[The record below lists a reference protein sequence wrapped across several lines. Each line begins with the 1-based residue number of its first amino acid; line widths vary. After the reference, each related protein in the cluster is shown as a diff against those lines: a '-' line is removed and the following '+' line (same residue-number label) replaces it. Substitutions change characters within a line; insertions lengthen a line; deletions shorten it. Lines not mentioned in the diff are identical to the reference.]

1 MSDSNFQKVLVSG
14 PVVNDD
20 DGTRSIVVQ
29 YQTDDSTTTGL
40 GLAVSFDSSS
50 LSLTGSSLI
59 NSTDNIAAGNES
71 VDGDTQTVTFA
82 WASLFGTWPGVT
94 ETDLFELTFEPVE
107 GGGTNYDIEFAT
119 TSVAAGFTPVLPGPT
134 AILTSPLAVTLN
146 SIDENSGE
154 GQVVATVDGGPSDAV
169 YTLVDN
175 TDYGDQADQ
184 PDQAET
190 VINVPAPAASTQQV
204 YVSSSTTSED
214 GTQETVVISY
224 NSDSAATTGLGLDI
238 HFDSSKVSASDI
250 TALVGTD
257 LLVNGSIK
265 SDDSDLD
272 GDASTDQ
279 IVSFGW
285 ASLFGNWPGSESA
298 DLAEITFD
306 IAEGAEGTF
315 DLNFTASS
323 TAAGYTFVG
332 QNQEIAIQTVVQ
344 PPLTIDSATGDVTL
358 NVNPDFESVESYDF
372 IVVANAGTDSEEQVP
387 TVLAIGNLDEVAP
400 TVTSS
405 STADAV
411 DENTSSVVIYSATA
425 DDSADT
431 SDGVLFSL
439 GENSDSAL
447 SIDEITGEVS
457 LDVSVDFESQE
468 EISFSVI
475 ATDVAGNASTGQP
488 VTVDVTNLDEVEP
501 TITSESY
508 TNMIDENS
516 GAGQVIYT
524 ATADDSMDVSNGVT
538 FSLSDDGMGAVSID
552 ASTGD
557 VTFIGNPDYE
567 SDYMVSF
574 SVVATDAAGN
584 SSFPKYVTLDLNN
597 LDDSAPIF
605 MNGSE
610 VSLTEGNGGIE
621 ETHSNDESDYM
632 SQVVWT
638 ADAYDDSNDVQSG
651 ISYFSISDD
660 HGGIFSIDSMTGEVS
675 LDVAPDFEDE
685 NLALNDY
692 MGDKYFSFTV
702 TAVDMEGNSAD
713 QLVNLYVKDVAELPP
728 VFRDSGD
735 VEISAADLDIDEGNS
750 SMVVVYTANAVA
762 NPIVAFDT
770 GSDSV
775 DYSLADEMSS
785 DFYIDSMTGEVSLMS
800 ETDHEMQPSYSFT
813 VVATDSLG
821 NVNQLPVTLTV
832 NDLDE
837 VAPTITS
844 DTVASSIDE
853 NDEAQVIYTAT
864 ADDSADIS
872 GGVTFSLGEGSDSAL
887 SIDSVSGEVSINVS
901 ADHETQEVYSFSV
914 IATDAAG
921 NVSSEKS
928 VSLDINDLDDAAAT
942 ITSGDTADAI
952 DENTGAAQ
960 VIYTATADDSADVS
974 DGISFSLAAGSD
986 AALSIDADS
995 GAVTLSAD
1003 PDADTQSV
1011 YDFTVVVTDVA
1022 GNVSEKAVSLDINNL
1037 DEVAPTITSA
1047 GTADA
1052 VDENS
1057 GAQVIYTVTADD
1069 SADVSGGV
1077 TYSLA
1082 AGSDAALSIKASSGA
1097 VILNADPDAE
1107 TQSQYSFTV
1116 VATDEAGN
1124 ASEQAVTLVI
1134 NDLDDTAPVIT
1145 SPTTAA
1151 VLESKGAGV
1160 SVYQAIVDDSADVN
1174 DGTLTYSLTGVDA
1187 SAFEISS
1194 SGVVTLLDDP
1204 EADTQAEYSFTVVV
1218 TDGGDNSSEQTVTL
1232 TVVDQDLEAPEFT
1245 SAVSVAIDENSG
1257 ADQAVY
1263 VATVQESS
1271 PYSFALSDSS
1281 DSALTIDAD
1290 SGVVTLAGDPDAEVQ
1305 AQYDFTVIAT
1315 DEAGNSSEHPV
1326 TLAINDFDEIA
1337 PTITSSASA
1346 SVDETGSAGEFIY
1359 AASSHDSQSVIEQ
1372 GPIAQQFVRN
1382 EDGTLTVRLFVD
1394 SSIAQDY
1401 SAGLEAL
1408 NFTLGYSSDE
1418 QGVLAVESID
1428 FPSNPLSAIPND
1440 QGDAISFAMYFTTPE
1455 FAEASTGEGY
1465 VANLYDAAG
1474 GLPIAE
1480 VTFSVGNDFA
1490 ANQFTVSEAGLTE
1503 YNGGTAFPSGQSV
1516 SEYQMADTDSS
1527 VVYSLSEVSDAD
1539 LAIDSATGNVYL
1551 NSALDHESV
1560 DQYSFTVVASDDQ
1573 GNSSSQE
1580 VTISVNDL
1588 DEAAPV
1594 ITSGAIGASVDE
1606 NSGSQ
1611 VIYTATASDNADVSD
1626 GVTFSLAAGSD
1637 SALTIDKSTG
1647 EVTLADS
1654 PDYEA
1659 QAEYAFTVV
1668 ATDVAGNSADRAVT
1682 VAVNDLDEAA
1692 PTITSADSAGSI
1704 DENAVAQV
1712 VYTATAEDAGDV
1724 SGGYSWSLDDADEA
1738 SFAINS
1744 VTGDVTMLVSPN
1756 YESQSEYSFTVVAT
1770 DAAGNSSEQVV
1781 NLSVNNLDEVAAVIT
1796 SADTAQAIDENSG
1809 AGQVVYAASADD
1821 SADVSNGITFS
1832 LSDDSDSALSI
1843 DSNTGAVSLSDDPNF
1858 EAQSA
1863 YNFTVVATD
1872 AAGNA
1877 ASKSVS
1883 LSVTNVD
1890 ESAPTI
1896 TSGDSVS
1903 ITENTGVNQVIY
1915 TATSSDGGDVSDGVT
1930 YSLAEGSDVALS
1942 VDSQSGVVTLA
1953 KNPNYEIQDE
1963 FSFTV
1968 VATDAAGNTSDSQEV
1983 TVSVVD
1989 SMLYTV
1995 THWSSDVVLEN
2006 VTMVDGTPQK
2016 ELETA
2021 DVNRVVTAGDALDAL
2036 KLSVGLSVDSYQE
2049 SDNAQMFQQL
2059 SADVNQDGKIS
2070 SADAY
2075 ALLLSA
2081 ARVENSFQSEWKFV
2095 EMDQGTDSV
2104 SYAGYVLGDVDG
2116 SWASSSDA
2124 PVINLQESTLEGQV
2138 VYNFDAR
2145 ANTITAKDDGLSVDL
2160 LTGEVSLSVNA
2171 DYEAV
2176 ASYSF
2181 TMVNNYSGAEQNFT
2195 VSVVNEDESAP
2206 VIVSSATV
2214 SLAEDSGA
2222 DQVVYVAVA
2231 DDSAD
2236 VSDGVTY
2243 TLAEDSDFALSI
2255 DSESGDVTLSDNPDH
2270 SVTAEYNFTVI
2281 ATDAS
2286 GKVDEQAVTIN
2297 VEPTPDSVAPEFNSG
2312 DTAAAIDENSG
2323 AAQVIYTASA
2333 SDENDVTYSLLGD
2346 ATGLTIDEVSG
2357 EVSLTADPDHEAQSE
2372 YSFTVVATDEAGNS
2386 SEQAVSLTINN
2397 LDDTA
2402 PTITSGSADNDIDEN
2417 AGSAVIYAAIADDSA
2432 DVSGGVT
2439 FSLAEGHDEALSID
2453 AETGMVIFT
2462 GAADHEVQSSYSYT
2476 VVATDAAGN
2485 SSEQTLTLNVNDLD
2499 DAAPAVTSGGDA
2511 GSIDENSGAGQVI
2524 YTATAD
2530 DSADISG
2537 GVTFSLSDASEAL
2550 SINANTG
2557 RVTLSDNPDFETAD
2571 TYDFVVV
2578 ATDAAGNS
2586 SEQSVSLSINN
2597 MDETAPSISSET
2609 AVSVDENSGAGQA
2622 VYTAVASDDA
2632 DVSAGV
2638 SFSLAEGSD
2647 SALEI
2652 DADTGVVT
2660 LADDPD
2666 QEAQSEYSFTVIASD
2681 GVNQS
2686 TQAVTLTV
2694 NDLDEYGPVI
2704 TSADSASLDEN
2715 TGADQVVYT
2724 ATADDSSDV
2733 SDGVTFS
2740 LAEGSDAALSIDA
2753 SSGAVTL
2760 ADNPDADTQDT
2771 YSFAVVA
2778 TDAAGNPSDAQSVT
2792 VSINNLD
2799 EAAPTITSGDQAAS
2813 IDENSGSQIVYVA
2826 TSTDSDDVSAG
2837 ETTYSLAEGSDSAL
2851 AINASTGEVLLTTS
2865 PDHESQSEYSFTVVA
2880 TDAVGNVSDSQT
2892 VTLSVNDL
2900 DEVAATV
2907 TSSDSADA
2915 ITENS
2920 GAGQVVY
2927 TATADDSGDVSGGF
2941 TYSLA
2946 AGSDDALSIDSQTG
2960 AVTLSDDPNFEAK
2973 DDYSFTVVVTD
2984 DAGNVSEGQSVSFSI
2999 NNLDEVAATIT
3010 SAGSAG
3016 SVDENSGANTVIY
3029 TAVANDS
3036 SDISGGVTFS
3046 LVGGSDPALSI
3057 DANTG
3062 AVTLDNDTDF
3072 EVQSTYSFIVVATDA
3087 AGNVSLGKP
3096 VTLTVN
3102 NLDEVGPAITS
3113 GDSAADL
3120 NENSGADQWVYT
3132 ATADDSADISGGVTF
3147 SLADGSDGF
3156 SIDAATG
3163 AVSTNADFA
3172 ADAESSTEQGFT
3184 VVATDAAGNSS
3195 EQAVTLTINNL
3206 DEVAPEVTSGDA
3218 AVAINE
3224 NSGSGQVI
3232 YTASASDDADV
3243 SGGYSFKLSAGSDS
3257 ALSID
3262 AVTGDVTLDTNP
3274 DFETQSQFSF
3284 TVIATD
3290 AAGNDSAG
3298 QSVTLDIN
3306 NLDEVA
3312 PEITSG
3318 DSAGVITE
3326 NSGAGQVVYTA
3337 SSDDSG
3343 DTSDSVTYSLSEHS
3357 DSALSIDANTG
3368 EVTLADDPNF
3378 EAQSAYSF
3386 IVVATDAAGNSSS
3399 ELVSLNVSNVDEA
3412 APTVT
3417 SGDTASTVNENS
3429 ASGQLV
3435 YTATADDSAD
3445 VSGGLSFSL
3454 ADADTG
3460 FSIDSVTGAVT
3471 TNADFVA
3478 DHEDASEQSFTVIA
3492 TDAAGFSSQQ
3502 TVTLAVNDLDES
3514 SPEVTSA
3521 DSSDSINEN
3530 SGAGQVIYTATATD
3544 GADVSGGFSFSL
3556 ADGSDSA
3563 VSIDANTG
3571 EVTLADN
3578 PDFEGQ
3584 SEYSFTVV
3592 ATDAA
3597 GNASDGQTV
3606 TVAINNLD
3614 EVAPTITVDGV
3625 TSDLDENSGSEQVL
3639 ATISANDSGDVSGGL
3654 TYSLSADSDSAL
3666 SINAKGEVIL
3676 SDNPDYET
3684 KSEYS
3689 MTVVATD
3696 AAGNVSAA
3704 KTISLVV
3711 NNVDESAPTMT
3722 STDTVIVVEGTGAG
3736 QVVYQAAAD
3745 DSGDVSDGV
3754 SYSLSENVTVNSEGS
3769 DELAANTQVVSVSDV
3784 TKSGD
3789 QLSVSVEYNADNAD
3803 LTGLGLRVHFDSSEL
3818 TLTDIS
3824 DVLGQDLI
3832 FTDSDA
3838 QLDTDD
3844 FDGNASTDSF
3854 VHVAW
3859 ASVDGDWTGEVPADL
3874 LTVNFTVAETA
3885 TGSTSVGFSASDNAD
3900 AAGYDFVGNS
3910 ASIGFDSSDLTIDS
3924 VSGEVTLAVDP
3935 SHAAQSA
3942 YDFTV
3947 VATDGAGLTDE
3958 QQVSLNVAEVV
3969 AGASASATEAG
3980 AIEQRFVQNSDG
3992 SMTLQLF
3999 VSAAT
4004 ATNYANGIENLDL
4017 VLTYDSSQVGSIV
4030 ADQISAPA
4038 NPFISLANDTVDGE
4052 VSVAQIYFPTAYS
4065 LSSGTPIMEVD
4076 FNLLDGVSSATF
4088 GVSGVII
4095 GMDDVDSSSYDV
4107 TATTYAG
4114 TDDADVFALV
4124 DGVADVN
4131 SGAGSDIFVVTE
4143 DTDANILVDFESGV
4157 DSLEL
4162 GLLLDSA
4169 GYTGLSANS
4178 DAADQSAHQVNGNIP
4193 SIADLIS
4200 DNDGSL
4206 DNAFGGYL
4214 DDSTNVLT
4222 IFTDVDSSAGS
4233 VDMQAIEVTLGE
4245 DSTVED
4251 EDLTATF
4258 SAFIA

>member
-14 PVVNDD
+14 PVVND

-50 LSLTGSSLI
+50 LTLTDSSLL

-71 VDGDTQTVTFA
+71 IDGETQTVTFA
-82 WASLFGTWPGVT
+82 WASLFGSWPGST
-94 ETDLFELTFEPVE
+94 ESDLFELTFKPVD

-119 TSVAAGFTPVLPGPT
+119 TSVAAGFTAVLPGPT

-146 SIDENSGE
+146 TIDENSGE
-154 GQVVATVDGGPSDAV
+154 GQVVASVGGGPSDAT

-175 TDYGDQADQ
+175 TNYGDQADQ

-190 VINVPAPAASTQQV
+190 AINVPAPAASTQQV

-265 SDDSDLD
+265 SDDDDLD

-298 DLAEITFD
+298 DLATITFD
-306 IAEGAEGTF
+306 IAEGAEGAF

-358 NVNPDFESVESYDF
+358 NVNPDFEALSEYSF
-372 IVVANAGTDSEEQVP
+372 EVVANAGTDSEDSQSVTLE
-387 TVLAIGNLDEVAP
+387 IGNLDEVAP

-405 STADAV
+405 STAASV
-411 DENTSSVVIYSATA
+411 DENVDSVVIYTATA
-425 DDSADT
+425 DDSVDT
-431 SDGVLFSL
+431 SDGVVFSL
-439 GENSDSAL
+439 GADSDSAL
-447 SIDEITGEVS
+447 SIDENTGEVT

-468 EISFSVI
+468 EITFSVI
-475 ATDVAGNASTGQP
+475 ATDLAENESTEQS
-488 VTVDVTNLDEVEP
+488 VTVDINNLDEVAP
-501 TITSESY
+501 TIDSSDTSD
-508 TNMIDENS
+508 MFDENS

-605 MNGSE
+605 MDGSE

-621 ETHSNDESDYM
+621 ETHSNDESSYM
-632 SQVVWT
+632 SQVVYT
-638 ADAYDDSNDVQSG
+638 ADAYDDSSDEMSG
-651 ISYFSISDD
+651 VSYFSISDD

-692 MGDKYFSFTV
+692 MGDKYFSFTITV
-702 TAVDMEGNSAD
+702 EDFAGNTAEQSVK
-713 QLVNLYVKDVAELPP
+713 LYVKDIAELPP
-728 VFRDSGD
+728 VFSSDSALSIDENYDGSDVIYTASAVAHPLVVADGASASVVYSLDENDNTMDFSIDSTTGD
-735 VEISAADLDIDEGNS
+735 VTFSGTADN
-750 SMVVVYTANAVA
+750 
-762 NPIVAFDT
+762 
-770 GSDSV
+770 
-775 DYSLADEMSS
+775 
-785 DFYIDSMTGEVSLMS
+785 
-800 ETDHEMQPSYSFT
+800 ETQPSYSFT
-813 VVATDSLG
+813 VVATDDLG

-837 VAPTITS
+837 VAPIIDS
-844 DTVASSIDE
+844 GDTAVAIDE
-853 NDEAQVIYTAT
+853 NEDAQVIYTAT

-887 SIDSVSGEVSINVS
+887 SIDADSGEVSINVS
-901 ADHETQEVYSFSV
+901 ADYETQEAYSFSV

-921 NVSSEKS
+921 NVSSEQS
-928 VSLDINDLDDAAAT
+928 VSLDINNLDDTAAT
-942 ITSGDTADAI
+942 ITSADTADAI

-995 GAVTLSAD
+995 GAVTLSTD
-1003 PDADTQSV
+1003 PDADTQSE
-1011 YDFTVVVTDVA
+1011 YEFTVVVTDAA
-1022 GNVSEKAVSLDINNL
+1022 GNATEQTVFLDINNL

-1047 GTADA
+1047 DTADA
-1052 VDENS
+1052 IDENS
-1057 GAQVIYTVTADD
+1057 GAGQVIYTATADD

-1077 TYSLA
+1077 TFSLA
-1082 AGSDAALSIKASSGA
+1082 AGSDVALTIDASSGA
-1097 VILNADPDAE
+1097 VSLSTDPDSE
-1107 TQSQYSFTV
+1107 SQGLYSFTV
-1116 VATDEAGN
+1116 VATDAAGLS
-1124 ASEQAVTLVI
+1124 SEQAVTLDI

-1174 DGTLTYSLTGVDA
+1174 DGTITYSLTGVDA
-1187 SAFEISS
+1187 GAFEINA
-1194 SGVVTLLDDP
+1194 SGSVTLLDDP
-1204 EADTQAEYSFTVVV
+1204 EADTQAEYSFTVVA
-1218 TDGGDNSSEQTVTL
+1218 TDGANNASEQTVTL

-1257 ADQAVY
+1257 ADQEVY
-1263 VATVQESS
+1263 IATVQESS

-1290 SGVVTLAGDPDAEVQ
+1290 LGVVTLAGDPNAEAQ

-1326 TLAINDFDEIA
+1326 TLTINDLDEIA
-1337 PTITSSASA
+1337 PTITSSSSA
-1346 SVDETGSAGEFIY
+1346 SIDETGLTGEFIY
-1359 AASSHDSQSVIEQ
+1359 AAASHDSQSVIEQ

-1382 EDGTLTVRLFVD
+1382 EDGTLTVRLLVD
-1394 SSIAQDY
+1394 SSIAQNY
-1401 SAGLEAL
+1401 SSGIEAL
-1408 NFTLGYSSDE
+1408 NFTLAYSSEE
-1418 QGVLAVESID
+1418 QGSLAVQSID
-1428 FPSNPLSAIPND
+1428 YPSNPLSAIDNEQD
-1440 QGDAISFAMYFTTPE
+1440 GEVSFAMYFTTPE
-1455 FAEASTGEGY
+1455 FAAVSTNGAE
-1465 VANLYDAAG
+1465 ANLYDTSGNTA
-1474 GLPIAE
+1474 IAE
-1480 VTFSVGNDFA
+1480 ITFSVGNDSV
-1490 ANQFTVSEAGLTE
+1490 ANQFTVSDTALTG
-1503 YNGGTAFPSGQSV
+1503 YNGGTNIPGGQSV
-1516 SEYQMADTDSS
+1516 SEYQMTDTGSS

-1539 LAIDSATGNVYL
+1539 LAIDSETGNVYL
-1551 NSALDHESV
+1551 NAALDHESV
-1560 DQYSFTVVASDDQ
+1560 DQYSFTVVATDAE
-1573 GNSSSQE
+1573 GNSSSQA
-1580 VTISVNDL
+1580 VTVSVNNL
-1588 DEAAPV
+1588 DEVAPV

-1611 VIYTATASDNADVSD
+1611 VIYIASASDNADVSD
-1626 GVTFSLAAGSD
+1626 GLTFSLAAGSD
-1637 SALTIDKSTG
+1637 SALTIDGSTG

-1654 PDYEA
+1654 PDHEA

-1668 ATDVAGNSADRAVT
+1668 ATDVAGNSSEQAVT
-1682 VAVNDLDEAA
+1682 VAVNDLDEVA
-1692 PTITSADSAGSI
+1692 PTIISADSAGSV
-1704 DENAVAQV
+1704 DENADAQV
-1712 VYTATAEDAGDV
+1712 VYTATAEDAGDI
-1724 SGGYSWSLDDADEA
+1724 SGGYSWSLTGADEA

-1744 VTGDVTMLVSPN
+1744 TSGDVTMLASPD
-1756 YESQSEYSFTVVAT
+1756 YESQSEYNFTVVAT
-1770 DAAGNSSEQVV
+1770 DASGNSTEQAVS
-1781 NLSVNNLDEVAAVIT
+1781 LSVNNLDEVAAVIT
-1796 SADTAQAIDENSG
+1796 SADTTQAIDENSG
-1809 AGQVVYAASADD
+1809 AGQVIYAATADD

-1843 DSNTGAVSLSDDPNF
+1843 DSSTGAVSLSDDPNF

-1863 YNFTVVATD
+1863 YNFTVIATD

-1877 ASKSVS
+1877 ASKSVN
-1883 LSVTNVD
+1883 LSVTNLD

-1903 ITENTGVNQVIY
+1903 VTENTGVNQAIY

-1930 YSLAEGSDVALS
+1930 YTLADGSDVALS
-1942 VDSQSGVVTLA
+1942 IDAESGVVTLA

-1968 VATDAAGNTSDSQEV
+1968 VATDAAGNASDSQEV
-1983 TVSVVD
+1983 TVSVED

-1995 THWSSDVVLEN
+1995 THWSSDVVFEDA
-2006 VTMVDGTPQK
+2006 MVGGVPQK
-2016 ELETA
+2016 ELSGAEVA
-2021 DVNRVVTAGDALDAL
+2021 QAITAGDALDAL
-2036 KLSVGLSVDSYQE
+2036 KLSVGLSVDSYQQSE
-2049 SDNAQMFQQL
+2049 NAEMFQRL
-2059 SADVNQDGKIS
+2059 SADVNQDGRVS
-2070 SADAY
+2070 SADARK
-2075 ALLLSA
+2075 LLLRA
-2081 ARVENSFQSEWKFV
+2081 AKIEDSFESEWKFV
-2095 EMDQGTDSV
+2095 EMDQDADSAT
-2104 SYAGYVLGDVDG
+2104 YAGYVLGDVDG
-2116 SWASSSDA
+2116 SWASSSET
-2124 PVINLQESTLEGQV
+2124 PVINVQESV
-2138 VYNFDAR
+2138 VAGEVIYNFDAS
-2145 ANTITAKDDGLSVDL
+2145 ANLIKDNFDGLSVDL
-2160 LTGEVSLSVNA
+2160 VTGEISLSEDA
-2171 DYEAV
+2171 DYETQS
-2176 ASYSF
+2176 SYSF
-2181 TMVNNYSGAEQNFT
+2181 TMVNKNSQVEQYFT
-2195 VSVVNEDESAP
+2195 VSVINEDEVAP
-2206 VIVSSATV
+2206 EIVSSTTI
-2214 SLAEDSGA
+2214 SLAEDSGEN
-2222 DQVVYVAVA
+2222 QIIYVAVA

-2236 VSDGVTY
+2236 FSEGVSYALEPGHD
-2243 TLAEDSDFALSI
+2243 AALSI
-2255 DSESGDVTLSDNPDH
+2255 NSETGDVTLSENPDY
-2270 SVTAEYNFTVI
+2270 SVTAAYNFTVT

-2286 GKVDEQAVTIN
+2286 GKIDAKAVTIN
-2297 VEPTPDSVAPEFNSG
+2297 VEPTPDSVAPEFSSG

-2323 AAQVIYTASA
+2323 VAQVIYTASA
-2333 SDENDVTYSLLGD
+2333 SDENDVTYSLSGD
-2346 ATGLTIDEVSG
+2346 ASGLTIDAVSG
-2357 EVSLTADPDHEAQSE
+2357 EVTLSANPDYEAQSE

-2397 LDDTA
+2397 VDDTA
-2402 PTITSGSADNDIDEN
+2402 AVITSGDTADATDEN
-2417 AGSAVIYAAIADDSA
+2417 SGAGQVIYNATADDSA
-2432 DVSGGVT
+2432 DVSNGVT
-2439 FSLAEGHDEALSID
+2439 FSLAEGSDSALSID
-2453 AETGMVIFT
+2453 ATTG
-2462 GAADHEVQSSYSYT
+2462 EVSLNTDPDFEAQSQYSFA

-2485 SSEQTLTLNVNDLD
+2485 SSEQAVSLTINNID
-2499 DAAPAVTSGGDA
+2499 DTAAVITSGDSADA
-2511 GSIDENSGAGQVI
+2511 IDENSGAGQVV

-2530 DSADISG
+2530 DSADVSD
-2537 GVTFSLSDASEAL
+2537 GVTFSLAAGSDSAL

-2557 RVTLSDNPDFETAD
+2557 RVTLSDNPDFESAD
-2571 TYDFVVV
+2571 SYDFVVV
-2578 ATDAAGNS
+2578 ASDAAGNS

-2597 MDETAPSISSET
+2597 MDETAPSISSEA
-2609 AVSVDENSGAGQA
+2609 AVSIDENSGAGQA

-2632 DVSAGV
+2632 DISAGV
-2638 SFSLAEGSD
+2638 TFSLSDASD

-2660 LADDPD
+2660 LADNPD
-2666 QEAQSEYSFTVIASD
+2666 QEAQSEYNFTVIASD

-2694 NDLDEYGPVI
+2694 NDLDEYGPII
-2704 TSADSASLDEN
+2704 TSSDSASLDEN
-2715 TGADQVVYT
+2715 TGSDQVVYT
-2724 ATADDSSDV
+2724 ATADDSFDFSE
-2733 SDGVTFS
+2733 GFTFS
-2740 LAEGSDAALSIDA
+2740 LADGSDASLSIDA
-2753 SSGAVTL
+2753 TTGAVTL
-2760 ADNPDADTQDT
+2760 AENPDADTQDT
-2771 YSFAVVA
+2771 YSFTVIA
-2778 TDAAGNPSDAQSVT
+2778 TDAAGN
-2792 VSINNLD
+2792 
-2799 EAAPTITSGDQAAS
+2799 E
-2813 IDENSGSQIVYVA
+2813 
-2826 TSTDSDDVSAG
+2826 SAG
-2837 ETTYSLAEGSDSAL
+2837 Q
-2851 AINASTGEVLLTTS
+2851 
-2865 PDHESQSEYSFTVVA
+2865 P
-2880 TDAVGNVSDSQT
+2880 
-2892 VTLSVNDL
+2892 VTLSINDL

-2907 TSSDSADA
+2907 TSSDLAGAIDENSGAGQVVYTATADDSGDVSGGFTFSLAAGSDNALSIDAQTGAVTLSDDPNFEAQDEYSFTVVVTDAAGNVSEGQSVSLSINNLDEVAATVTSSDSAGA
-2915 ITENS
+2915 IDENS

-2946 AGSDDALSIDSQTG
+2946 AGSDDALSIDAQTG
-2960 AVTLSDDPNFEAK
+2960 AVTLSDDPNFEAQ
-2973 DDYSFTVVVTD
+2973 DEYSFTVVVTD
-2984 DAGNVSEGQSVSFSI
+2984 AAGNESEGQSVSLSI

-3036 SDISGGVTFS
+3036 SDISGGVTYS
-3046 LVGGSDPALSI
+3046 LAAGSDSALSI
-3057 DANTG
+3057 DTATG
-3062 AVTLDNDTDF
+3062 EVTLANDTDF
-3072 EVQSTYSFIVVATDA
+3072 EAQSSYSFIVIATDA

-3096 VTLTVN
+3096 VTLAVN

-3113 GDSAADL
+3113 GDSATNLD
-3120 NENSGADQWVYT
+3120 ENSGAGQWVYT
-3132 ATADDSADISGGVTF
+3132 ATADDSADISDSVTF

-3156 SIDAATG
+3156 SIDAASGVVT
-3163 AVSTNADFA
+3163 TNADFA
-3172 ADAESSTEQGFT
+3172 ADAETSAEQGFT

-3195 EQAVTLTINNL
+3195 EQAVSLTINDL

-3218 AVAINE
+3218 ANAIDE

-3243 SGGYSFKLSAGSDS
+3243 SAGYSFKLSSDSDS

-3262 AVTGDVTLDTNP
+3262 SETGAVTLNTNP
-3274 DFETQSQFSF
+3274 DYEAQSQYSF

-3298 QSVTLDIN
+3298 RSVTLDIN

-3318 DSAGVITE
+3318 DSAGVIAE
-3326 NSGAGQVVYTA
+3326 NSGAGEVIYTA

-3343 DTSDSVTYSLSEHS
+3343 DTSDAVTYSLSEYS

-3417 SGDTASTVNENS
+3417 SGDTASSVDENS
-3429 ASGQLV
+3429 GEGQLV

-3445 VSGGLSFSL
+3445 VSGGVSFSL
-3454 ADADTG
+3454 ADSDVG

-3478 DHEDASEQSFTVIA
+3478 DYEDASEQSFTVIA
-3492 TDAAGFSSQQ
+3492 TDAAGYSSQQ
-3502 TVTLAVNDLDES
+3502 TVTVAVNNLDES

-3521 DSSDSINEN
+3521 DSASAIDEN

-3544 GADVSGGFSFSL
+3544 DADTSDGFSFSL

-3571 EVTLADN
+3571 DVTLADN

-3584 SEYSFTVV
+3584 AEYSFTIV

-3614 EVAPTITVDGV
+3614 EAAPTITLDGV
-3625 TSDLDENSGSEQVL
+3625 ASDLDENSGANQVL
-3639 ATISANDSGDVSGGL
+3639 ATISADDSADISGGV
-3654 TYSLSADSDSAL
+3654 TYSLSADSDPAL
-3666 SINAKGEVIL
+3666 SINNETGEVIL
-3676 SDNPDYET
+3676 SDNPDFEV

-3696 AAGNVSAA
+3696 AAGNISDAQ
-3704 KTISLVV
+3704 TISLVV

-3722 STDTVIVVEGTGAG
+3722 SSDTVIVVEGTGAG

-3745 DSGDVSDGV
+3745 DSGDVSDGI
-3754 SYSLSENVTVNSEGS
+3754 SYSLAESVTVNSQGS
-3769 DELAANTQVVSVSDV
+3769 DEIAENTQVVSVSDV

-3789 QLSVSVEYNADNAD
+3789 QLSVAVEYNADDAD

-3818 TLTDIS
+3818 SLVDIS
-3824 DVLGQDLI
+3824 EVLDQDVI
-3832 FTDSDA
+3832 FTDEDVREDTLDA
-3838 QLDTDD
+3838 
-3844 FDGNASTDSF
+3844 DGNASTDSF
-3854 VHVAW
+3854 VHVGW
-3859 ASVDGDWTGEVPADL
+3859 ASVDGNWTGEVPTDL

-3885 TGSTSVGFSASDNAD
+3885 TGSTSIGFSASAH
-3900 AAGYDFVGNS
+3900 AIGYEFVGNS
-3910 ASIGFDSSDLTIDS
+3910 ASIGFDSTDLTIDS
-3924 VSGEVTLAVDP
+3924 ITGEVTLVVDP

-3947 VATDGAGLTDE
+3947 VATDTVGLTDE

-4017 VLTYDSSQVGSIV
+4017 VLTYDSNQVGSIV

-4038 NPFISLANDTVDGE
+4038 NPFISLANDTVDDE

-4076 FNLLDGVSSATF
+4076 FNLLDGVTSATF

-4107 TATTYAG
+4107 SATTYAG
-4114 TDDADVFALV
+4114 TDDADIFALV

-4157 DSLEL
+4157 DTLEL

-4193 SIADLIS
+4193 GIADLIS

-4233 VDMQAIEVTLGE
+4233 VDMQAIEVTLGK
-4245 DSTVED
+4245 DLTVED

>member
-20 DGTRSIVVQ
+20 GTRSVVVQ

-50 LSLTGSSLI
+50 LSLTGSSLLK
-59 NSTDNIAAGNES
+59 TGDNIAAGNES

-82 WASLFGTWPGVT
+82 WASMFGAWPGVT
-94 ETDLFELTFEPVE
+94 ETDLFELTFEPVD

-119 TSVAAGFTPVLPGPT
+119 TSVAAGFTAVLPGPT

-146 SIDENSGE
+146 TIDENSGE
-154 GQVVATVDGGPSDAV
+154 GQVVASVDGGPSDAV

-190 VINVPAPAASTQQV
+190 VINVPAPAASSQQV

-265 SDDSDLD
+265 SDDADLD

-323 TAAGYTFVG
+323 TAAGYAFVG

-358 NVNPDFESVESYDF
+358 NVNPDYESVSNYDF
-372 IVVANAGTDSEEQVP
+372 VVVANAGTDSEEQVSK
-387 TVLAIGNLDEVAP
+387 VLAIGNLDEVAP

-405 STADAV
+405 STTDDV

-425 DDSADT
+425 DDSGDT
-431 SDGVLFSL
+431 SDGVVFSL

-447 SIDEITGEVS
+447 SIDENTGEVS
-457 LDVSVDFESQE
+457 LDFSVDFESQE
-468 EISFSVI
+468 EITFSVI
-475 ATDVAGNASTGQP
+475 ATDAAGNTSTEQS

-501 TITSESY
+501 TITSSSV
-508 TNMIDENS
+508 TQMIEENS
-516 GAGQVIYT
+516 RVGDVIYT
-524 ATADDSMDVSNGVT
+524 ATADDSMDVSDGDLT
-538 FSLSDDGMGAVSID
+538 FYLMSDAGGKVSID
-552 ASTGD
+552 SSTGE
-557 VTFIGNPDYE
+557 VTLVSNLDYE
-567 SDYMVSF
+567 TDTDLTF
-574 SVVATDAAGN
+574 SVFADDSASNPSIPLT
-584 SSFPKYVTLDLNN
+584 VTIDLQN

-605 MNGSE
+605 MSGSDI
-610 VSLTEGNGGIE
+610 SLTEGNGGIE
-621 ETHSNDESDYM
+621 ETHSNDESSYM

-638 ADAYDDSNDVQSG
+638 PMAYEDYTDLESG
-651 ISYFSISDD
+651 IMQYTIADD
-660 HGGIFSIDSMTGEVS
+660 HGGVFSIDSMTGAVS
-675 LDVAPDFEDE
+675 LDVAPDYEDE

-702 TAVDMEGNSAD
+702 TVEDFAGNTAEQS
-713 QLVNLYVKDVAELPP
+713 VKLYVKDVAELPP
-728 VFRDSGD
+728 VFRDSVD
-735 VEISAADLDIDEGNS
+735 TEISAADLDIDENNDS
-750 SMVVVYTANAVA
+750 SVIVYTANAVA

-775 DYSLADEMSS
+775 VYSLADEMSS

-800 ETDHEMQPSYSFT
+800 VTDHEMQSSYSFI

-844 DTVASSIDE
+844 GDAAVAIDE

-872 GGVTFSLGEGSDSAL
+872 NGVTFSLGEDSDSVL
-887 SIDSVSGEVSINVS
+887 SIDSETGEVSIDVS
-901 ADHETQEVYSFSV
+901 ADHETQDVYSFSV
-914 IATDAAG
+914 IATDAAD
-921 NVSSEKS
+921 NVSSEQF
-928 VSLDINDLDDAAAT
+928 VSLDINDLDDTAAT

-1011 YDFTVVVTDVA
+1011 YNFTVVVTDVA
-1022 GNVSEKAVSLDINNL
+1022 GNVTEQAVSLDIDNL

-1047 GTADA
+1047 DTADA
-1052 VDENS
+1052 INENS
-1057 GAQVIYTVTADD
+1057 GAGQVIYTATADD

-1077 TYSLA
+1077 TFSLA
-1082 AGSDAALSIKASSGA
+1082 AGSDAALSIDADTGA
-1097 VILNADPDAE
+1097 VSLSTDPDSE
-1107 TQSQYSFTV
+1107 SQGQYSFTV
-1116 VATDEAGN
+1116 VATDEAGHS
-1124 ASEQAVTLVI
+1124 SEQAVTLDI
-1134 NDLDDTAPVIT
+1134 TDLDDTAPVIT
-1145 SPTTAA
+1145 SPSTAA

-1174 DGTLTYSLTGVDA
+1174 DGTLTFSLTGDDA
-1187 SAFEISS
+1187 SAFEIST
-1194 SGVVTLLDDP
+1194 SGSVTLLDDP
-1204 EADTQAEYSFTVVV
+1204 EADTQAEYNFTVVV
-1218 TDGGDNSSEQTVTL
+1218 TDGGNNSSEQTITL

-1305 AQYDFTVIAT
+1305 AQYDFTVVAT

-1337 PTITSSASA
+1337 PTITSSGSA
-1346 SVDETGSAGEFIY
+1346 SIDETGLTGEFIY
-1359 AASSHDSQSVIEQ
+1359 AAASHDSQSVIEQ

-1394 SSIAQDY
+1394 SSVETNF
-1401 SAGLEAL
+1401 SAGLDTL
-1408 NFTLGYSSDE
+1408 QFTVSYSSEE
-1418 QGVLAVESID
+1418 QGSLVLDSSN
-1428 FPSNPLSAIPND
+1428 FPATPMRVSETQDGNEV
-1440 QGDAISFAMYFTTPE
+1440 SFSMYFASPDFVSVATNG
-1455 FAEASTGEGY
+1455 AE
-1465 VANLYDAAG
+1465 ANLYDVSG
-1474 GLPIAE
+1474 DIPFAE
-1480 VTFSVGNDFA
+1480 LTFSVGSEFS
-1490 ANQFTVSEAGLTE
+1490 ANQFTVSEAGMRA
-1503 YNGGTAFPSGQSV
+1503 YGGNMTFPAGVST
-1516 SEYQMADTDSS
+1516 SEYQLTDSDSS
-1527 VVYSLSEVSDAD
+1527 VTYSLSEASDAG
-1539 LAIDSATGNVYL
+1539 LAIDSETGNVYL
-1551 NSALDHESV
+1551 NSALDHESEDV
-1560 DQYSFTVVASDDQ
+1560 YTFTVVASDEQ
-1573 GNSSSQE
+1573 GNRSSQA

-1594 ITSGAIGASVDE
+1594 ITSGAIGVSVDE

-1611 VIYTATASDNADVSD
+1611 VIYTATATDVGDVSD

-1637 SALTIDKSTG
+1637 SALTIDGLTG

-1654 PDYEA
+1654 PDHEA
-1659 QAEYAFTVV
+1659 QDEYAFIVV
-1668 ATDVAGNSADRAVT
+1668 ATDKAGNSSDQAVT
-1682 VAVNDLDEAA
+1682 VAVKDLDEAA
-1692 PTITSADSAGSI
+1692 PTITSSNDAGSI
-1704 DENAVAQV
+1704 DENNGLQI
-1712 VYTATAEDAGDV
+1712 VYTASAEDAGDV
-1724 SGGYSWSLDDADEA
+1724 SGGYVWSLSGTDSGA
-1738 SFAINS
+1738 FAINAS
-1744 VTGDVTMLVSPN
+1744 SGDVTMLVSPD

-1770 DAAGNSSEQVV
+1770 DAAGNSSEQAV
-1781 NLSVNNLDEVAAVIT
+1781 NLSVSNLDEVAAVIT
-1796 SADTAQAIDENSG
+1796 SADTAQAIAENSG
-1809 AGQVVYAASADD
+1809 SAQVVYAASADD
-1821 SADVSNGITFS
+1821 SADVSNGVTFS

-1843 DSNTGAVSLSDDPNF
+1843 DSNTGAVSLSDDPDF

-1863 YNFTVVATD
+1863 YSFTVVATD

-1883 LSVTNVD
+1883 LSVTNMD

-1903 ITENTGVNQVIY
+1903 ITENTGVNQEIY
-1915 TATSSDGGDVSDGVT
+1915 TATSTDNGDVSDGVT

-1942 VDSQSGVVTLA
+1942 VDAESGVVTLA
-1953 KNPNYEIQDE
+1953 KNPDFEIQNE
-1963 FSFTV
+1963 YSFTV
-1968 VATDAAGNTSDSQEV
+1968 VATDAAGNASDSQEV
-1983 TVSVVD
+1983 TVSVANEMV
-1989 SMLYTV
+1989 YTF
-1995 THWSSDVVLEN
+1995 THWSSDVNLEN
-2006 VTMVDGTPQK
+2006 VTMSDDEPQK
-2016 ELETA
+2016 DISNA
-2021 DVNRVVTAGDALDAL
+2021 DVHKIITSADALDAL
-2036 KLSVGLSVDSYQE
+2036 KLSVDLSVNSYQ
-2049 SDNAQMFQQL
+2049 DTDADVGLFQKL
-2059 SADVNQDGKIS
+2059 SADVTGDGKVS

-2075 ALLLSA
+2075 AILLGSIDSNA
-2081 ARVENSFQSEWKFV
+2081 IESEWRFV
-2095 EMDQGTDSV
+2095 ETNKDADSA

-2124 PVINLQESTLEGQV
+2124 PVINLQESSVEGQV
-2138 VYNFDAR
+2138 IYNFDAT
-2145 ANTITAKDDGLSVDL
+2145 ANTINAKDDGLSVDL
-2160 LTGEVSLSVNA
+2160 RTGEVSLTEDA
-2171 DYEAV
+2171 DYETQS
-2176 ASYSF
+2176 SYSF
-2181 TMVNNYSGAEQNFT
+2181 TMVDQVSGDVQEFT

-2206 VIVSSATV
+2206 VLVSSSIV

-2222 DQVVYVAVA
+2222 DQVVYIAVA

-2236 VSDGVTY
+2236 ISGGVSY
-2243 TLAEDSDFALSI
+2243 ALAAGHDASLSI
-2255 DSESGDVTLSDNPDH
+2255 DSETGDVTLSENPDY
-2270 SVTAEYNFTVI
+2270 SVTTEYNFTVF

-2286 GKVDEQAVTIN
+2286 GKIDAKAVTIN

-2312 DTAAAIDENSG
+2312 DTAAAINENSG

-2333 SDENDVTYSLLGD
+2333 SDENVVTYSLSGE

-2357 EVSLTADPDHEAQSE
+2357 AVSLTADPDHETQSE

-2417 AGSAVIYAAIADDSA
+2417 AGSAVIYAAKADDSA

-2439 FSLAEGHDEALSID
+2439 FSLAEGHDAALSIN

-2462 GAADHEVQSSYSYT
+2462 GAADHEAQSSYSYT

-2499 DAAPAVTSGGDA
+2499 DAAPTVTSGGDA
-2511 GSIDENSGAGQVI
+2511 DSIDENSGAGQVI

-2537 GVTFSLSDASEAL
+2537 GVTFSLSSASSDAL

-2557 RVTLSDNPDFETAD
+2557 RVTLSDNPDFESAD
-2571 TYDFVVV
+2571 SYDFVVL
-2578 ATDAAGNS
+2578 ASDTAGNS

-2597 MDETAPSISSET
+2597 MDEIAPSITSDVAISIE
-2609 AVSVDENSGAGQA
+2609 ENSGPGQA
-2622 VYTAVASDDA
+2622 VYTATALDDDNTGTA
-2632 DVSAGV
+2632 IT
-2638 SFSLAEGSD
+2638 FSLQSESD
-2647 SALEI
+2647 ALSI
-2652 DADTGVVT
+2652 DKDSGVVT
-2660 LADDPD
+2660 LSDDPD
-2666 QEAQSEYSFTVIASD
+2666 QEAQSEYSFTVVASD

-2724 ATADDSSDV
+2724 ATADDTADV

-2813 IDENSGSQIVYVA
+2813 INENSGSQVVYVA

-2900 DEVAATV
+2900 DEVAAIV

-2973 DDYSFTVVVTD
+2973 EDYSFTVVVTD

-3062 AVTLDNDTDF
+3062 EVTLDNDTDF
-3072 EVQSTYSFIVVATDA
+3072 EVQSTYSFIVVATDLA
-3087 AGNVSLGKP
+3087 NNVSLGKP

-3120 NENSGADQWVYT
+3120 NENSGAGQWVYT
-3132 ATADDSADISGGVTF
+3132 ATADDSADISDGVTF
-3147 SLADGSDGF
+3147 SLAEGSEGF
-3156 SIDAATG
+3156 SIDAASGVVT
-3163 AVSTNADFA
+3163 TNADFA
-3172 ADAESSTEQGFT
+3172 ADAETSTEQGFT

-3195 EQAVTLTINNL
+3195 NQAVTLTINDL
-3206 DEVAPEVTSGDA
+3206 DEVAPEITSGDA
-3218 AVAINE
+3218 ADAINE

-3274 DFETQSQFSF
+3274 DFEAQSQFSF
-3284 TVIATD
+3284 TVVASD
-3290 AAGNDSAG
+3290 AAGNESAG

-3368 EVTLADDPNF
+3368 DVTLADNPNF
-3378 EAQSAYSF
+3378 EAQSVYSF
-3386 IVVATDAAGNSSS
+3386 IVVATDAAGNSSP
-3399 ELVSLNVSNVDEA
+3399 ELVSLNVTNVDEA

-3417 SGDTASTVNENS
+3417 SGDSASAVNENS
-3429 ASGQLV
+3429 GEGQLV

-3445 VSGGLSFSL
+3445 VSGGVSFSL
-3454 ADADTG
+3454 ADSSAG

-3478 DHEDASEQSFTVIA
+3478 DYEDASEQSFTVIA
-3492 TDAAGFSSQQ
+3492 TDAADFSSEQ
-3502 TVTLAVNDLDES
+3502 TVTVAVNNLDES

-3584 SEYSFTVV
+3584 AEYSFTVV

-3597 GNASDGQTV
+3597 GNASDGQAV

-3625 TSDLDENSGSEQVL
+3625 TSDLDENSGAEQVL
-3639 ATISANDSGDVSGGL
+3639 ATISADDTGDVSSGM
-3654 TYSLSADSDSAL
+3654 TYSLSADSDTAL
-3666 SINAKGEVIL
+3666 SINDATGEVIL
-3676 SDNPDYET
+3676 SDNPDFET

-3696 AAGNVSAA
+3696 AAGNISAA

-3745 DSGDVSDGV
+3745 DSGDISDGV
-3754 SYSLSENVTVNSEGS
+3754 SYSLSESVTVNSQGS
-3769 DELAANTQVVSVSDV
+3769 DELAENTQVVSVSDV

-3789 QLSVSVEYNADNAD
+3789 QLSVAVEYNADDAD

-3818 TLTDIS
+3818 SLVGISEVLDQDFIFNDEDVKEDTL
-3824 DVLGQDLI
+3824 
-3832 FTDSDA
+3832 DS
-3838 QLDTDD
+3838 
-3844 FDGNASTDSF
+3844 DGNASTDSF
-3854 VHVAW
+3854 VHVGW
-3859 ASVDGDWTGEVPADL
+3859 ASVDGNWTGEGA
-3874 LTVNFTVAETA
+3874 
-3885 TGSTSVGFSASDNAD
+3885 
-3900 AAGYDFVGNS
+3900 YR
-3910 ASIGFDSSDLTIDS
+3910 SI
-3924 VSGEVTLAVDP
+3924 
-3935 SHAAQSA
+3935 
-3942 YDFTV
+3942 
-3947 VATDGAGLTDE
+3947 
-3958 QQVSLNVAEVV
+3958 
-3969 AGASASATEAG
+3969 
-3980 AIEQRFVQNSDG
+3980 
-3992 SMTLQLF
+3992 
-3999 VSAAT
+3999 
-4004 ATNYANGIENLDL
+4004 NG
-4017 VLTYDSSQVGSIV
+4017 
-4030 ADQISAPA
+4030 
-4038 NPFISLANDTVDGE
+4038 
-4052 VSVAQIYFPTAYS
+4052 
-4065 LSSGTPIMEVD
+4065 
-4076 FNLLDGVSSATF
+4076 
-4088 GVSGVII
+4088 
-4095 GMDDVDSSSYDV
+4095 
-4107 TATTYAG
+4107 
-4114 TDDADVFALV
+4114 
-4124 DGVADVN
+4124 
-4131 SGAGSDIFVVTE
+4131 
-4143 DTDANILVDFESGV
+4143 
-4157 DSLEL
+4157 
-4162 GLLLDSA
+4162 
-4169 GYTGLSANS
+4169 
-4178 DAADQSAHQVNGNIP
+4178 
-4193 SIADLIS
+4193 
-4200 DNDGSL
+4200 
-4206 DNAFGGYL
+4206 
-4214 DDSTNVLT
+4214 
-4222 IFTDVDSSAGS
+4222 
-4233 VDMQAIEVTLGE
+4233 
-4245 DSTVED
+4245 
-4251 EDLTATF
+4251 
-4258 SAFIA
+4258 

>member
-1 MSDSNFQKVLVSG
+1 
-14 PVVNDD
+14 
-20 DGTRSIVVQ
+20 
-29 YQTDDSTTTGL
+29 
-40 GLAVSFDSSS
+40 
-50 LSLTGSSLI
+50 
-59 NSTDNIAAGNES
+59 
-71 VDGDTQTVTFA
+71 
-82 WASLFGTWPGVT
+82 
-94 ETDLFELTFEPVE
+94 
-107 GGGTNYDIEFAT
+107 
-119 TSVAAGFTPVLPGPT
+119 
-134 AILTSPLAVTLN
+134 
-146 SIDENSGE
+146 
-154 GQVVATVDGGPSDAV
+154 
-169 YTLVDN
+169 
-175 TDYGDQADQ
+175 
-184 PDQAET
+184 
-190 VINVPAPAASTQQV
+190 
-204 YVSSSTTSED
+204 
-214 GTQETVVISY
+214 
-224 NSDSAATTGLGLDI
+224 
-238 HFDSSKVSASDI
+238 
-250 TALVGTD
+250 
-257 LLVNGSIK
+257 
-265 SDDSDLD
+265 
-272 GDASTDQ
+272 
-279 IVSFGW
+279 
-285 ASLFGNWPGSESA
+285 
-298 DLAEITFD
+298 
-306 IAEGAEGTF
+306 
-315 DLNFTASS
+315 
-323 TAAGYTFVG
+323 
-332 QNQEIAIQTVVQ
+332 
-344 PPLTIDSATGDVTL
+344 
-358 NVNPDFESVESYDF
+358 
-372 IVVANAGTDSEEQVP
+372 
-387 TVLAIGNLDEVAP
+387 
-400 TVTSS
+400 
-405 STADAV
+405 
-411 DENTSSVVIYSATA
+411 
-425 DDSADT
+425 
-431 SDGVLFSL
+431 
-439 GENSDSAL
+439 
-447 SIDEITGEVS
+447 
-457 LDVSVDFESQE
+457 VDFESQE

-475 ATDVAGNASTGQP
+475 ATDVAGNASTEQP
-488 VTVDVTNLDEVEP
+488 VTVDVTNLDEVAP
-501 TITSESY
+501 TISSSNTSV
-508 TNMIDENS
+508 MFDENS
-516 GAGQVIYT
+516 GSGQVIYT

-567 SDYMVSF
+567 NDYMVSF

-584 SSFPKYVTLDLNN
+584 ESDPQAVSLDLNN

-605 MNGSE
+605 MDGST

-621 ETHSNDESDYM
+621 ETHSNDESSYM

-638 ADAYDDSNDVQSG
+638 ANAYDDSNDVQSG
-651 ISYFSISDD
+651 ISYFSVSDD
-660 HGGIFSIDSMTGEVS
+660 HGGIFSIDSSTGEVS

-685 NLALNDY
+685 SLALNDD

-702 TAVDMEGNSAD
+702 TAVDADGNSAD

-728 VFRDSGD
+728 VFSSSS
-735 VEISAADLDIDEGNS
+735 ELNIDENNAGNDS
-750 SMVVVYTANAVA
+750 IYFASAVAHPLVVADGASESVVY
-762 NPIVAFDT
+762 
-770 GSDSV
+770 
-775 DYSLADEMSS
+775 SLDENDNTM
-785 DFYIDSMTGEVSLMS
+785 DFSIDSSSGEVTFISS
-800 ETDHEMQPSYSFT
+800 ADHEMQSSYSFT
-813 VVATDSLG
+813 VVATDDLG
-821 NVNQLPVTLTV
+821 NVNQLPVSLTV

-837 VAPTITS
+837 VAPTIDSS
-844 DTVASSIDE
+844 DTAVAIDE
-853 NDEAQVIYTAT
+853 NDDAQVIYTAT

-872 GGVTFSLGEGSDSAL
+872 GGVTFSLGNGSDTAL
-887 SIDSVSGEVSINVS
+887 SIDAASGEVSINVS

-921 NVSSEKS
+921 NVSSEQS
-928 VSLDINDLDDAAAT
+928 VSLDINDLDDTAAT
-942 ITSGDTADAI
+942 ITSADTADAI

-1003 PDADTQSV
+1003 PDADTQSE
-1011 YDFTVVVTDVA
+1011 YDFTVVVTDAA
-1022 GNVSEKAVSLDINNL
+1022 GNVTEQAVSLDINNL

-1047 GTADA
+1047 DAADA

-1057 GAQVIYTVTADD
+1057 GAGQVIYTATADD

-1077 TYSLA
+1077 TFSLA
-1082 AGSDAALSIKASSGA
+1082 AGSDAALTIDADTGA
-1097 VILNADPDAE
+1097 VSLSTDPDSE
-1107 TQSQYSFTV
+1107 TQGQYSFTV
-1116 VATDEAGN
+1116 VATDEAGHS
-1124 ASEQAVTLVI
+1124 SEQAVTLDI
-1134 NDLDDTAPVIT
+1134 TDLDDTAPVIT
-1145 SPTTAA
+1145 SPSTAA

-1174 DGTLTYSLTGVDA
+1174 DGTLNYSLTGVDA
-1187 SAFEISS
+1187 SAFEINA
-1194 SGVVTLLDDP
+1194 SGSVTLLDDP
-1204 EADTQAEYSFTVVV
+1204 EADTQAEYNFTVVV
-1218 TDGGDNSSEQTVTL
+1218 TDGAGNDSEQTVTL

-1281 DSALTIDAD
+1281 DSALTIDAA

-1305 AQYDFTVIAT
+1305 AQYDFTVVAT

-1337 PTITSSASA
+1337 PTITSSDSA
-1346 SVDETGSAGEFIY
+1346 SVDETGSTGEFIY

-1408 NFTLGYSSDE
+1408 NFTLDYSSDE

-1455 FAEASTGEGY
+1455 FADVATNGAE
-1465 VANLYDAAG
+1465 ANLYDTSG
-1474 GLPIAE
+1474 NTPIAE

-1490 ANQFTVSEAGLTE
+1490 VNQFTVSEAGLTE
-1503 YNGGTAFPSGQSV
+1503 YNGGTAFPGGQSV

-1573 GNSSSQE
+1573 GNSSSQA

-1611 VIYTATASDNADVSD
+1611 VIYTATASDNGDVSD

-1637 SALTIDKSTG
+1637 SALTIDGSTG

-1654 PDYEA
+1654 PDHEA
-1659 QAEYAFTVV
+1659 QDEYAFTVV
-1668 ATDVAGNSADRAVT
+1668 ATDAAGNSSDQSVT

-1692 PTITSADSAGSI
+1692 PTITSSNSAGSI
-1704 DENAVAQV
+1704 DENVGLQV
-1712 VYTATAEDAGDV
+1712 VYTASAEDAGDV
-1724 SGGYSWSLDDADEA
+1724 SGGYVWSLSGTDSEV
-1738 SFAINS
+1738 FAINAS
-1744 VTGDVTMLVSPN
+1744 SGDVTMLVSPD
-1756 YESQSEYSFTVVAT
+1756 YESQSEYSFSVVAT
-1770 DAAGNSSEQVV
+1770 DAAGNSSEQAVS
-1781 NLSVNNLDEVAAVIT
+1781 LSVNNLDEVAAVIT
-1796 SADTAQAIDENSG
+1796 SADTAQAIAENSG
-1809 AGQVVYAASADD
+1809 SAQVIYAATADD
-1821 SADVSNGITFS
+1821 SADVSNGVTFS

-1843 DSNTGAVSLSDDPNF
+1843 DSSTGAVSLADNPDF

-1863 YNFTVVATD
+1863 YSFTVVATD
-1872 AAGNA
+1872 EAGNE

-1915 TATSSDGGDVSDGVT
+1915 TATSTDNGDVSDGVT

-1942 VDSQSGVVTLA
+1942 VDAESGVVTLA
-1953 KNPNYEIQDE
+1953 KNPNYELQNE

-1968 VATDAAGNTSDSQEV
+1968 VATDSAGNTSDSQEV

-2016 ELETA
+2016 EIETA
-2021 DVNRVVTAGDALDAL
+2021 DVNRVVTASDALDAL

-2095 EMDQGTDSV
+2095 EMEQGTDSV

-2124 PVINLQESTLEGQV
+2124 PVINLQESVLEGQV

-2160 LTGEVSLSVNA
+2160 ATGEVSLSADA
-2171 DYEAV
+2171 DYEAA

-2181 TMVNNYSGAEQNFT
+2181 TMVNNYSGAEQSFT

-2231 DDSAD
+2231 DDGAD

-2243 TLAEDSDFALSI
+2243 TLAEDSDSALSI

-2333 SDENDVTYSLLGD
+2333 SDDNNVTYSLLGD
-2346 ATGLTIDEVSG
+2346 DALTIDSVSG

-2417 AGSAVIYAAIADDSA
+2417 AGSTVIYAATADDSA

-2439 FSLAEGHDEALSID
+2439 FSLAEGHDAALSID

-2462 GAADHEVQSSYSYT
+2462 GAADHEAQSSYSYT

-2499 DAAPAVTSGGDA
+2499 DAAPSVTSGGDA

-2537 GVTFSLSDASEAL
+2537 GVTFSLNDASEAL

-2622 VYTAVASDDA
+2622 VYTAVASDVA
-2632 DVSAGV
+2632 DISAGV

-2647 SALEI
+2647 SALSI
-2652 DADTGVVT
+2652 DANTGVVT

-2681 GVNQS
+2681 DVNQS

-2740 LAEGSDAALSIDA
+2740 LAEGSDAALSIDET
-2753 SSGAVTL
+2753 SGAVTL
-2760 ADNPDADTQDT
+2760 ADDPDADTQNA
-2771 YSFAVVA
+2771 YNFAVVA
-2778 TDAAGNPSDAQSVT
+2778 TDAAGNSSEAQSVT

-2799 EAAPTITSGDQAAS
+2799 EVAPTITSGGLAS
-2813 IDENSGSQIVYVA
+2813 TIDENSGSQVVYVA

-2837 ETTYSLAEGSDSAL
+2837 ETTYSLAEGSDSAM

-2865 PDHESQSEYSFTVVA
+2865 PDYESQSEYSFTVVA
-2880 TDAVGNVSDSQT
+2880 TDAAGNVSDSQL

-2907 TSSDSADA
+2907 TSSDSAGA
-2915 ITENS
+2915 IDENS
-2920 GAGQVVY
+2920 GADQVVY

-2946 AGSDDALSIDSQTG
+2946 AGSDDALSIDAQTG

-2973 DDYSFTVVVTD
+2973 EDYSFTVVVTD
-2984 DAGNVSEGQSVSFSI
+2984 AAGNVSEGQSVSLSI

-3046 LVGGSDPALSI
+3046 LAGGSDQALSI
-3057 DANTG
+3057 DADTG
-3062 AVTLDNDTDF
+3062 EVTLANDTDF
-3072 EVQSTYSFIVVATDA
+3072 ETQSTYSFIVIATDA
-3087 AGNVSLGKP
+3087 AGNTSLGKP
-3096 VTLTVN
+3096 VTLNVN

-3120 NENSGADQWVYT
+3120 NENSGAGQWVYT
-3132 ATADDSADISGGVTF
+3132 ATADDSADVSGGVTF

-3156 SIDAATG
+3156 SIDVATG

-3172 ADAESSTEQGFT
+3172 ADAETSTEQGFT

-3195 EQAVTLTINNL
+3195 NQAVTLTINDL
-3206 DEVAPEVTSGDA
+3206 DEVAPEVTSGNT

-3262 AVTGDVTLDTNP
+3262 SATGAVTLNSNP
-3274 DFETQSQFSF
+3274 DYEAQSQYNF

-3290 AAGNDSAG
+3290 AAGNESAG

-3312 PEITSG
+3312 PEVTSG
-3318 DSAGVITE
+3318 DSAGVIAE
-3326 NSGAGQVVYTA
+3326 NSGADQVVYTA
-3337 SSDDSG
+3337 SSDDSA
-3343 DTSDSVTYSLSEHS
+3343 DTSDSVTYSLSDHS

-3368 EVTLADDPNF
+3368 EVTLADNPNF
-3378 EAQSAYSF
+3378 EAQSSYSF

-3417 SGDTASTVNENS
+3417 SGDTASAVNENS
-3429 ASGQLV
+3429 GEGQLV
-3435 YTATADDSAD
+3435 YTAAADDSAD
-3445 VSGGLSFSL
+3445 ISGGVSFSL
-3454 ADADTG
+3454 ADSDTG

-3478 DHEDASEQSFTVIA
+3478 DYEDASEQSFTVIA
-3492 TDAAGFSSQQ
+3492 TDAAGFSSEQ
-3502 TVTLAVNDLDES
+3502 TVTVAVNNLDES

-3584 SEYSFTVV
+3584 AEYSFTVV

-3614 EVAPTITVDGV
+3614 EVAPTITLDGV
-3625 TSDLDENSGSEQVL
+3625 TSDLDENSGANQVL
-3639 ATISANDSGDVSGGL
+3639 ATISADDSGDVSGGM
-3654 TYSLSADSDSAL
+3654 TYSLSAGSDAAL
-3666 SINAKGEVIL
+3666 SIDNATGEVIL
-3676 SDNPDYET
+3676 LDNPDYET

-3696 AAGNVSAA
+3696 AAGNISAA

-3745 DSGDVSDGV
+3745 DSGDVSNGV
-3754 SYSLSENVTVNSEGS
+3754 SYSLAENVTVNSEGS

-3789 QLSVSVEYNADNAD
+3789 QLSVSVEYNADDAD

-3818 TLTDIS
+3818 TLADIS
-3824 DVLGQDLI
+3824 NVLSQDHM

-3885 TGSTSVGFSASDNAD
+3885 TGSTSVGFSASDNAI
-3900 AAGYDFVGNS
+3900 GYDFVGNS
-3910 ASIGFDSSDLTIDS
+3910 ASIGFESSDLTIDS

-3947 VATDGAGLTDE
+3947 VATDAVGLTDE

-4004 ATNYANGIENLDL
+4004 AANYANGIENLDL

-4107 TATTYAG
+4107 SATTYAG

-4157 DSLEL
+4157 DTLEL

-4245 DSTVED
+4245 DSTIED